1 MATQTNN
8 PYVQQVEELVER
20 AIIDLRRTAKT
31 ASQTALDASEAVRKT
46 TLDVLRAGV
55 GAYLAVAEETTKTY
69 TNLVARGEEV
79 EWPQQLVER
88 PRAFVQEQFTR
99 FEKQSE
105 EAVEAVKAQTEELTG
120 AVEAQA
126 EEGKKLFEK
135 TAKDLQTQV
144 EKAVAEAL
152 HRIGMPTRQDVQT
165 LQATVAKLNKQVDDL
180 RKA

>member
-105 EAVEAVKAQTEELTG
+105 QAVEAVKTQTEELTG
-120 AVEAQA
+120 AVEAQT

-135 TAKDLQTQV
+135 
-144 EKAVAEAL
+144 
-152 HRIGMPTRQDVQT
+152 
-165 LQATVAKLNKQVDDL
+165 
-180 RKA
+180 